1 MKRSPMKGYR
11 LKPGRPGQRAVLSLL
26 VAAMLGS
33 WIDCGRTMAL
43 EVSTDR
49 PDFTNSTATVP
60 PGLVQI
66 ETGLVSSLQ
75 SEVILDETTG
85 RTFRAKSRQLAIEA
99 TVRWGILP
107 WAELRLDGQPFIR
120 ERSSKG
126 EASSGQGDLAV
137 SGKFRFLDEQDQHWW
152 PSLGL
157 TPFVKIPTASS
168 TKRLGTGLADFGAI
182 LLMSKDFPWD
192 LHADLNIGLA
202 GIGVAGDPG
211 GMIFRNTVSLSIGR
225 PLPLKG
231 LATFWEIFYSSREAP
246 EARHILG
253 TDFGFVYTIHPR
265 VALDTSL
272 EVGLGGDA
280 NDYAI
285 RGGITVLLGPL
296 RDSLDKP

>member
-1 MKRSPMKGYR
+1 MKGFR
-11 LKPGRPGQRAVLSLL
+11 SKPGRPGQRALLSLAFA
-26 VAAMLGS
+26 VMLGP
-33 WIDCGRTMAL
+33 WLDCERTMAL

-66 ETGLVSSLQ
+66 ETGLVSSRQ
-75 SEVILDETTG
+75 PKVTLDETAG
-85 RTFRAKSRQLAIEA
+85 RTVRARSDRLAIEA

-107 WAELRLDGQPFIR
+107 WAELRLDGQPFVR
-120 ERSSKG
+120 ERSSEG
-126 EASSGQGDLAV
+126 EASSGQGDFTV
-137 SGKFRFLDEQDQHWW
+137 SGKFRFLDEQERHWR

-157 TPFVKIPTASS
+157 IPFVKIPTASS
-168 TKRLGTGLADFGAI
+168 TKELGTGLADFGAV
-182 LLMSKDFPWD
+182 LLVSKDLGWD

-202 GIGVAGDPG
+202 GIGVERDPG
-211 GMIFRNTVSLSIGR
+211 GMIFRNTASLSIVS

-246 EARHILG
+246 ATRHILG
-253 TDFGFVYTIHPR
+253 TNVGLIYTIHPR
-265 VALDTSL
+265 VALDAAL

-285 RGGITVLLGPL
+285 RGGITLLLGPVP
-296 RDSLDKP
+296 DSLDKL